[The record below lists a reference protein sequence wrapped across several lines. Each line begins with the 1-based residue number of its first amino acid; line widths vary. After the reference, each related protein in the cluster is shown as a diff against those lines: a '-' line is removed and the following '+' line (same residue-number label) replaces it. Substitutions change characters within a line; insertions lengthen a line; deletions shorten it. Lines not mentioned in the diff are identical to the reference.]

1 MLSKLSFDWK
11 TDMFVNG
18 FLDPTKQD
26 TAISATAVS
35 MFYQIDG
42 HYSVTKSFSRT
53 AVLRGSRGSLIS
65 H

>member
-1 MLSKLSFDWK
+1 
-11 TDMFVNG
+11 MFVNG

-42 HYSVTKSFSRT
+42 HYSVTKSFSRID
-53 AVLRGSRGSLIS
+53 AVLRGS